1 MTKTDV
7 MQQLPKILAVI
18 VLIAA
23 GILIWSCASSRQN
36 AGNTSTR
43 HPEWAKNAVI
53 YEVNV
58 RQYTPEGTFKAFES
72 QLPRLKAMGVGILW
86 LMPVNPIGVVNRK
99 GSLGS
104 YYAVKDYL
112 AVNPEY
118 GTKEDLKD
126 LVKKAHESG
135 MHVIIDWVANHTSWD
150 NNLITEHPDWYKHDS
165 VTGKIIAPVPDWTD
179 VAGLNYKNKELREY
193 MTNAL
198 IYWVKEADIDGFRC
212 DVAGMLPISF
222 WNSAVP
228 KIKAVKPVFMLAE
241 WETPEMHD
249 TAFDMTYS
257 WDIYHLM
264 NEIAQGKK
272 TADQLD
278 TILKKE
284 TSIYPVDAYRMRFTT
299 NHDENAWNGT
309 EYERLGEA
317 AKTFAV
323 LTFTIPGMPLIYS
336 GQESAF
342 SRRLKFFDK
351 DLVDWDSYSLAGFYT
366 SLDNLK
372 KENTALAAGS
382 DGGKMIMV
390 ASDNDKNIYSF
401 IRNKDNNKVFVILN
415 LSNQE
420 QKVTLKGD
428 NFPGD
433 YKNLFDNNEIKIDSP
448 LLVTLKPWEYRVY
461 YK

>member
-23 GILIWSCASSRQN
+23 GILIWSCAGSRQN

-58 RQYTPEGTFKAFES
+58 RQYTPEGTFKAFET

-118 GTKEDLKD
+118 GTKEDLKE

-198 IYWVKEADIDGFRC
+198 IYWVKEADVDGYRC

-257 WDIYHLM
+257 WDFYKLM

-278 TILKKE
+278 TILNKE
-284 TSIYPVDAYRMRFTT
+284 FSRYPADAYRMRFTT
-299 NHDENAWNGT
+299 NHDENSWNGS
-309 EYERLGEA
+309 EYERIGDA

-323 LTFTIPGMPLIYS
+323 LAFTVPGMPLIYS

-342 SRRLKFFDK
+342 NRRLKFFDK
-351 DLVDWDSYSLAGFYT
+351 DQIDWDSYSLAGFYT
-366 SLDNLK
+366 SLVNLK
-372 KENTALAAGS
+372 KENAALAAGS

-401 IRNKDNNKVFVILN
+401 IRKKDNNKVFVILN

-428 NFPGD
+428 SFPGD
-433 YKNLFDNNEIKIDSP
+433 YKSLFDNNEIKIDSP
-448 LLVTLKPWEYRVY
+448 LSVTLKPWEYRVY